1 MTTEFKDS
9 TVMFCVVI
17 IASGLISGC
26 ADSRIYTKQQY
37 ALQVNRGAGEQGEA
51 GVGIVRVRRFQIS
64 EGFSGIGLVYRTS
77 DVNYE
82 SDFYNEFMVSPVSII
97 TEQSRRWLNE
107 SGVFAGVVDTSSG
120 VKAGYVLEG
129 NVVGL
134 YGDYRDKTSPEAVL
148 EIEFTLIAAK
158 ALDNP
163 IVFHQAYAATQA
175 VVPANAAA
183 LVKGFN
189 ACLAEILGSLEADLR
204 KVVK

>member
-1 MTTEFKDS
+1 MTNDFKDS
-9 TVMFCVVI
+9 PVMFCVVI
-17 IASGLISGC
+17 MIVAVISGC

-37 ALQVNRGAGEQGEA
+37 ALEVNHGAGEQGEG

-77 DVNYE
+77 EVNYE

-97 TEQSRRWLNE
+97 TEQSRRWLDD

-129 NVVGL
+129 NVVCL
-134 YGDYRDKTSPEAVL
+134 YGDYRDKESPEAVL
-148 EIEFTLIAAK
+148 EIEFTLISVK
-158 ALDNP
+158 AMADP
-163 IVFHQAYAATQA
+163 IVFHRTYSAAKA
-175 VVPANAAA
+175 VEPANAAA
-183 LVKGFN
+183 LVNGFN
-189 ACLAEILGSLEADLR
+189 GCLAEILGGFEADLR

>member
-1 MTTEFKDS
+1 MTNEFKDS
-9 TVMFCVVI
+9 TVMFFVVI
-17 IASGLISGC
+17 MIVGLISGC

-37 ALQVNRGAGEQGEA
+37 ALEVTRGAGEQGER
-51 GVGIVRVRRFQIS
+51 GVGIVRIRRFQIS

-77 DVNYE
+77 EVNYE

-97 TEQSRRWLNE
+97 TEQSRRWLDK

-129 NVVGL
+129 NVVCL
-134 YGDYRDKTSPEAVL
+134 YGDYRDKESPEAVL
-148 EIEFTLIAAK
+148 EIEFTLVSAK
-158 ALDNP
+158 AIANP
-163 IVFHQAYAATQA
+163 IVFHRTYAAARA
-175 VVPANAAA
+175 VEPANAAA

-189 ACLAEILGSLEADLR
+189 GCLSEILDSFEADLR

>member
-1 MTTEFKDS
+1 MTNDFKDS

-17 IASGLISGC
+17 MIVGLISGC

-37 ALQVNRGAGEQGEA
+37 ALEVNRGAGEQSEG

-77 DVNYE
+77 EVNYE
-82 SDFYNEFMVSPVSII
+82 SDYYHEFMVSPVSII
-97 TEQSRRWLNE
+97 TEQSRRWLDE

-129 NVVGL
+129 NVVCL
-134 YGDYRDKTSPEAVL
+134 YGDYRDKVSPEAVL
-148 EIEFTLIAAK
+148 EIEFTLISAK
-158 ALDNP
+158 AMADP
-163 IVFHQAYAATQA
+163 IAFHRTYAYAVA
-175 VVPANAAA
+175 VEPANSAA

-189 ACLAEILGSLEADLR
+189 GCLSEILDSFEADLR
-204 KVVK
+204 KIVK